1 MENCDVSIQ
10 QKRCFTKAGQ
20 KNISRKKIR
29 NESTSNPCT
38 IYLTDRLES
47 VGWHVILQGI
57 ANSLSSPN
65 SLAVH
70 KSV

>member
-1 MENCDVSIQ
+1 MFQFSKKDVL
-10 QKRCFTKAGQ
+10 QKQVKKIYA
-20 KNISRKKIR
+20 RKKNR

-38 IYLTDRLES
+38 IYLTDRLKS